1 MHNILD
7 HQSYWS
13 LSVLCLDQTF
23 NYIFIICIDI
33 CSFKINLLAS
43 MHFLFHMNFRIRL
56 LGVPI
61 SFSKNVCTSISHP
74 TCSSLHGSDIP
85 AMRAWVCVSSSCIW
99 VGLTGRREAMT
110 IETVLKGNISFAAS
124 SWGACCQIPATIL
137 RGSQCPCG
145 KAIWRCALPAPAD
158 AVSKLASISRPVIAF
173 SLPAFQCHSWH
184 HVGQTSCPPDL
195 QGAGLWAN
203 LLDHCVL

>member
-1 MHNILD
+1 MTCTKAFRHGEDNGERQVLD
-7 HQSYWS
+7 NVLQLLDRS

-124 SWGACCQIPATIL
+124 SWGACCQIDQL
-137 RGSQCPCG
+137 
-145 KAIWRCALPAPAD
+145 L
-158 AVSKLASISRPVIAF
+158 
-173 SLPAFQCHSWH
+173 
-184 HVGQTSCPPDL
+184 
-195 QGAGLWAN
+195 GLYN
-203 LLDHCVL
+203 HR